1 MSGELALRR
10 VASRMI
16 FCTAEFASLQ
26 NGIFGAENSMLE
38 KRFAKIC
45 KLLCDF
51 LQIFCD
57 KLTRRHL
64 TRLPESFLGPNTKTK
79 SL

>member
-1 MSGELALRR
+1 MALRR
-10 VASRMI
+10 VGSDVI
-16 FCTAEFASLQ
+16 FCTVEFASLQ
-26 NGIFGAENSMLE
+26 NGLFGAENPMLE
-38 KRFAKIC
+38 KKFAKIC
-45 KLLCDF
+45 KLLREL

-64 TRLPESFLGPNTKTK
+64 TRLPDSFLGPNTKTK